1 MPYVVA
7 DVNHG
12 EKYEDLRNVY
22 IALALAQWYKSSIIS
37 HMDIFRAN
45 LDLSNSTAL
54 KSMKP
59 WSTNEIW
66 DKYVYSFKNSEYKC
80 WENETTKN
88 TTVYL
93 TKSRFRSSGCI
104 DFGNIRANMVEID
117 KMPLE
122 VQDQIKKAII
132 DGFIDEGKDVFFG
145 NQAPCGFETRY
156 PCFYTFLTDQHD
168 NHISFE
174 HLLRLMRLIYVAFI
188 FLLGLITSAQCQQTA
203 EDWYARG
210 EALNSQGKYNE
221 AIIALDESISLDP
234 NLAAAWHEKSGALYN
249 QSGYD
254 EALQCLDKAIEL
266 ITQVQNMPKS
276 TAITESN
283 NAASENNAFKIL
295 GIDSTAYPKVKASV
309 FVDKFCAMAENL
321 KQENFK
327 VKEDINNVAI
337 DNFYFSGNA
346 SGQKLDLAIVFDD
359 TGSMDN
365 ELNAL
370 KSKVKDLTSKINSSK
385 LDARYSLFTVNGD
398 VVVTKINWTNDTEPF
413 INTISKLSASGGD
426 D

>member
-1 MPYVVA
+1 
-7 DVNHG
+7 
-12 EKYEDLRNVY
+12 
-22 IALALAQWYKSSIIS
+22 
-37 HMDIFRAN
+37 
-45 LDLSNSTAL
+45 
-54 KSMKP
+54 
-59 WSTNEIW
+59 
-66 DKYVYSFKNSEYKC
+66 
-80 WENETTKN
+80 
-88 TTVYL
+88 
-93 TKSRFRSSGCI
+93 
-104 DFGNIRANMVEID
+104 
-117 KMPLE
+117 
-122 VQDQIKKAII
+122 
-132 DGFIDEGKDVFFG
+132 
-145 NQAPCGFETRY
+145 
-156 PCFYTFLTDQHD
+156 
-168 NHISFE
+168 
-174 HLLRLMRLIYVAFI
+174 MRLIYVAFI

-234 NLAAAWHEKSGALYN
+234 NLAAAWHEKGGALYN
-249 QSGYD
+249 QGGYD

-276 TAITESN
+276 TAITGSN

-309 FVDKFCAMAENL
+309 FVDKFCAMAGNL

-385 LDARYSLFTVNGD
+385 LDARYSLFTVKGD

-426 D
+426 DGPENSLGGIERALSFGFRSDGQKVIIVVTDEPSHQKGDNKSNSSYKMEDAKSDLSNSGAMLIAVSPDFRKSNVDPNVPRSDLPKYADMRELANQANGLWIDIKTADFSTILKQIQEMLTGTYVIEYTTPNLTPPENRTVLVTVDSPGCMVDNASNYYSRPSATIPN